1 MSSQSQFRAFLQDI
15 EPSATTKANAST
27 AHTNLRKFLRQDDD
41 FRPYHVDT
49 FLSGSYRRDTAIRP
63 AIKNG
68 STERPDV
75 DVIVVTNH
83 TCEDSPADVL
93 ELLYSTLK
101 KKYSSIRKQAR
112 SVGVSTSN
120 ADMDV
125 VPIIAPYG
133 MNGTLY
139 IPDRKLE
146 KWLATN
152 PPGHTQWTTDVNQ
165 SCDGR
170 FKPLVKLMKWWRRQN
185 PTVSKRPKGFV
196 IEVITAECAELAET
210 QYADLFLSALE
221 GIVSKYAWA
230 IALETVPPIA
240 DPAVPGNSVTDGMTF
255 PAFKGF
261 YDKAE
266 SHAKLG
272 REAQQEDDDE
282 KALAKWRTIFGDR
295 FPAPAT
301 MKSTGLLAAAATP
314 AGALSFPDKP
324 ITPKT
329 PGRFA

>member
-1 MSSQSQFRAFLQDI
+1 M
-15 EPSATTKANAST
+15 
-27 AHTNLRKFLRQDDD
+27 
-41 FRPYHVDT
+41 
-49 FLSGSYRRDTAIRP
+49 
-63 AIKNG
+63 
-68 STERPDV
+68 
-75 DVIVVTNH
+75 IVVTNH

-101 KKYSSIRKQAR
+101 KKYSTIRKQAR
-112 SVGVSTSN
+112 SVGISTSN

-125 VPIIAPYG
+125 VPIIAPYD

-146 KWLATN
+146 KWLPTN

-165 SCDGR
+165 SCGGR

-185 PTVSKRPKGFV
+185 STVNKRPKGFQ
-196 IEVITAECAELAET
+196 IEVITAECSELAET
-210 QYADLFLSALE
+210 QYADLFLSILE

-230 IALETVPPIA
+230 VDLGMVPRIA

-255 PAFKGF
+255 AAVKGF
-261 YDKAE
+261 YDKAKA
-266 SHAKLG
+266 HAKLG
-272 REAQQEDDDE
+272 REAQQEEDDE
-282 KALAKWRTIFGDR
+282 KALAKWREIFGDR

-301 MKSTGLLAAAATP
+301 MKSAGLLAAAATP
-314 AGALSFPDKP
+314 AGTLSFPNKP
-324 ITPKT
+324 ISPKA